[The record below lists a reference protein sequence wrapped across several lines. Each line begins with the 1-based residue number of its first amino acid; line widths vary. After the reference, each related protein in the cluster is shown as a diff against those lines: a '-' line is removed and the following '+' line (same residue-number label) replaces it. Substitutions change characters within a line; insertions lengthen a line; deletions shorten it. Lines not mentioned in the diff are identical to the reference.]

1 MAKFDIKTSRWIELF
16 GNETYPEG
24 HLIYISIPNV
34 GNKWSVVVLINP
46 AGDKEIHLK
55 DHGKTKLVAYP
66 ARTTADML
74 MLPNDEKRRYY
85 DKLPN
90 YVKEELNTVS
100 GLAMHHLFGL
110 PFMPT
115 A

>member
-55 DHGKTKLVAYP
+55 DYGKTKLVAYP
-66 ARTTADML
+66 ALTTYGML
-74 MLPNDEKRRYY
+74 ALPNDAKRRFY

-90 YVKEELNTVS
+90 YVKTELNTVS
-100 GLAMHHLFGL
+100 DLARSHLFGL
-110 PFMPT
+110 PYMPT